1 MLKYPRHK
9 KICNCLIFS
18 DNEIL
23 KHDLNHSF
31 CAKCGSIILKDTY
44 GNINYTIKPKQKKFS
59 IEINPID
66 MIRTMKKNMD
76 INYPNLINEFN
87 MSKDEQMDISK
98 SNMSKDLY
106 LRYRKMILNLLQKLT
121 KIFDANEIIF
131 YQCLFY
137 MDYIFSHKMKPEI
150 SENEIIYYLIGYF
163 LCSFKMRETD
173 KEEPSFNSFMKI
185 KENILLSK
193 RKIAY
198 YEILC
203 LKSINYN
210 LYSYSAYDWIV
221 ELISIGIVFNCE
233 IDNKN
238 YIIKI
243 KGHRHSIINIINKYV
258 LKILLILTLKNDF
271 IKYSPI
277 YIAFSIIQIS
287 RERFLDRNLINHDL
301 FNKLINLYGINADD
315 YKKCY
320 EELKVIISNNCIQKE
335 KNEEEK
341 INLNY
346 NNNEIIKN
354 ENEKYLIEENNYF
367 SPQQKLNKEIPLN
380 NCKGQKYILSQKQK
394 ESQNENELKDK
405 KNELN
410 ENNIKLIEKGNIEGE
425 KSSENKHHFTEM
437 KKNKSRKINHITI
450 NSKNKK
456 FKSQD
461 SMPVLNYKHILNIE
475 SMKERNDKKLVK
487 LYKPKENICNNLSG
501 KVSKYKENIPLS
513 NISHLS
519 YSNLKIN
526 KINKTL
532 YKLASTKKNLFN
544 ISTSKTKYF
553 MQNFGKSNNSS
564 LFDDSKINNNDEF
577 SKKNKNKKP
586 IILRENLRYNLGAYI
601 KASSLTNKKVKN
613 KMLFN

>member
-1 MLKYPRHK
+1 
-9 KICNCLIFS
+9 
-18 DNEIL
+18 
-23 KHDLNHSF
+23 
-31 CAKCGSIILKDTY
+31 
-44 GNINYTIKPKQKKFS
+44 
-59 IEINPID
+59 

-76 INYPNLINEFN
+76 INFPNLINEFN

-221 ELISIGIVFNCE
+221 KLISIGIVFNCE

-243 KGHRHSIINIINKYV
+243 KGHRHSIINIINKYT
-258 LKILLILTLKNDF
+258 LKILLILTLKNNF

-277 YIAFSIIQIS
+277 FIAFSIIQIS
-287 RERFLDRNLINHDL
+287 RERFFDRNLINHDL
-301 FNKLINLYGINADD
+301 FNKLIHLYGINADD

-320 EELKVIISNNCIQKE
+320 EELKVIVANNYMPKE

-341 INLNY
+341 INIKY
-346 NNNEIIKN
+346 NSNDRVKK
-354 ENEKYLIEENNYF
+354 ENEKCFFEENNIF
-367 SPQQKLNKEIPLN
+367 
-380 NCKGQKYILSQKQK
+380 SQK
-394 ESQNENELKDK
+394 
-405 KNELN
+405 
-410 ENNIKLIEKGNIEGE
+410 KL
-425 KSSENKHHFTEM
+425 
-437 KKNKSRKINHITI
+437 
-450 NSKNKK
+450 
-456 FKSQD
+456 
-461 SMPVLNYKHILNIE
+461 
-475 SMKERNDKKLVK
+475 
-487 LYKPKENICNNLSG
+487 
-501 KVSKYKENIPLS
+501 
-513 NISHLS
+513 
-519 YSNLKIN
+519 
-526 KINKTL
+526 
-532 YKLASTKKNLFN
+532 
-544 ISTSKTKYF
+544 
-553 MQNFGKSNNSS
+553 
-564 LFDDSKINNNDEF
+564 
-577 SKKNKNKKP
+577 
-586 IILRENLRYNLGAYI
+586 
-601 KASSLTNKKVKN
+601 
-613 KMLFN
+613 